1 MTGGVTIGDGSHEP
15 TVYELVGEGFF
26 VRLVDA
32 FYDGVEHDRTLIS
45 MYPEGSDTVEARKRL
60 AMFLAQYW
68 GGPHDYLETRGH
80 PMLRM
85 RHGGFAITHVERDRW
100 LMHMATALE
109 QVLPGVPDDVREQ
122 VTDEM
127 ARYFVNAAEHLR
139 NA

>member
-1 MTGGVTIGDGSHEP
+1 MDDDPSTDPGVEEP
-15 TVYELVGEGFF
+15 TIHDIVGPDFF

-32 FYDGVEHDRTLIS
+32 FYDGVEHDQLLIS
-45 MYPEGSDTVEARKRL
+45 MYPEGSDTVGARKRL

-68 GGPHDYLETRGH
+68 GGPHDYLEQRGH

-85 RHGGFAITHVERDRW
+85 RHGAFAITHVERDRW

-109 QVLPGVPDDVREQ
+109 QVLPSVPDDAREH

>member
-1 MTGGVTIGDGSHEP
+1 MSDETSVEPVDEP
-15 TVYELVGEGFF
+15 TIFDIVGAGFF

-32 FYDGVEHDRTLIS
+32 FYDGVEHDQLLIS
-45 MYPEGSDTVEARKRL
+45 MYPDGSDTVEARKRL

-68 GGPHDYLETRGH
+68 GGPHDYLENRGH

-109 QVLPGVPDDVREQ
+109 QVLPSVPDDVREQ
-122 VTDEM
+122 VTEEM

>member
-1 MTGGVTIGDGSHEP
+1 MVNEVPSGQDDGPTIFQI
-15 TVYELVGEGFF
+15 VGADFF

-32 FYDGVEHDRTLIS
+32 FYDGVEHDQLLIS
-45 MYPEGSDTVEARKRL
+45 MYPEGSDTGEARKRL
-60 AMFLAQYW
+60 TMFLAQYW
-68 GGPHDYLETRGH
+68 GGPHDYMAMRGH

-85 RHGGFAITHVERDRW
+85 RHAPFAITHVERDRW

-109 QVLPGVPDDVREQ
+109 KVLPTVADDVRED
-122 VTDEM
+122 VTEEM